1 MSSLLNRLWLC
12 SILAIPLGLA
22 EGAIAAQPDAFTSAA
37 PAPVVSVPESVPESV
52 LESVPEMVEVAEDSA
67 HPWPGS
73 PVVRA
78 STANG
83 LASQHPPERL
93 ADPAS
98 TWGLK
103 EFGATAEI
111 SSVISP
117 IAEAL
122 LGEAANESELPREQ
136 ADRPAVNPGPVSTL
150 QAVDEQSAVSN
161 PERDASMQRAEPEV
175 AEPRVAEPM
184 LEPVLEPMH
193 EPVMADPEP
202 AANAPSPVP
211 SALIDP
217 DVALELLREG
227 DALWQ
232 MGLRRE
238 AEARYRL
245 AKAPFDDLEVVE
257 VSQPITDPGA
267 LPPEGQVYWREA
279 EAGRSQNSRPRME
292 SALRLLTQ
300 QYPEFVPG
308 HLRYAEVLAAGDR
321 SNEALAVLER
331 AVGLYPDSADL
342 AQARVAALAANGQL
356 VEAAIAARQFSL
368 MYPDDPAAAEF
379 ESLAAQHAQTFR
391 NRLERDLRAGAIAN
405 LLTGALGFALTGNL
419 FGPISSIQTGIAL
432 LRGEENVGEAIARRA
447 ARQLPL
453 LQDEAVN
460 AYVNEVGQRLAAMT
474 GRSEFEYEFFIIRD
488 RSLNAFA
495 LPGGK
500 IFINAGAILKA
511 QSEAELAGLIA
522 HELAHTSLS
531 HGFQL
536 AVDAN
541 TLGNAFQLIPYGGY
555 AANLLYFNYSR
566 DMERQADAFGTRLLA
581 SAGYAADG
589 LHGLMVTLAKQERRV
604 APFEWLSTHPD
615 TVERQRNIERQIR
628 QNGYNRYAYEGIDRH
643 AAMRLRVQTE
653 LGLTRLRK
661 PTAERR
667 PNR

>member
-12 SILAIPLGLA
+12 SLLAIPLSLIEA
-22 EGAIAAQPDAFTSAA
+22 LVEGAIAAQPDALVTVASVSV
-37 PAPVVSVPESVPESV
+37 APVS
-52 LESVPEMVEVAEDSA
+52 EVVAAEVISA
-67 HPWPGS
+67 HDWPGS
-73 PVVRA
+73 PVTEA
-78 STANG
+78 
-83 LASQHPPERL
+83 L
-93 ADPAS
+93 ADPPSRLPGAS
-98 TWGLK
+98 ESLANASSAWVLE
-103 EFGATAEI
+103 EFGATAD
-111 SSVISP
+111 ISP
-117 IAEAL
+117 IAEVL
-122 LGEAANESELPREQ
+122 LGEAVDESAVAGERVDRIGVNPDPVLTLNTADEPSVEPDSELDALTE
-136 ADRPAVNPGPVSTL
+136 PV
-150 QAVDEQSAVSN
+150 
-161 PERDASMQRAEPEV
+161 EPV
-175 AEPRVAEPM
+175 VT
-184 LEPVLEPMH
+184 EPVLAPVIEP
-193 EPVMADPEP
+193 AIAAPEP
-202 AANAPSPVP
+202 NAGP
-211 SALIDP
+211 IDP
-217 DVALELLREG
+217 AVALELLREG

-232 MGLRRE
+232 MGLRRQ

-245 AKAPFDDLEVVE
+245 AKSPFDEMDVVE
-257 VSQPITDPGA
+257 VPPLVTDPEA

-279 EAGRSQNSRPRME
+279 EEGRLQNSRSRME

-331 AVGLYPDSADL
+331 AVGLYPDSAEL
-342 AQARVAALAANGQL
+342 VQARVAALADNGQL
-356 VEAAIAARQFSL
+356 VEAAIAARQFAL

-379 ESLAAQHAQTFR
+379 EALAAQHARNFR

-432 LRGEENVGEAIARRA
+432 LRGEEDVGEAIARRA

-453 LQDEAVN
+453 IQDEMVN
-460 AYVNEVGQRLAAMT
+460 AYVNDIGQRLAAMT

-589 LHGLMVTLAKQERRV
+589 LHGLMVTLEKQERRV

-615 TVERQRNIERQIR
+615 TRERQRNIERQIR

-667 PNR
+667 PSR

>member
-1 MSSLLNRLWLC
+1 MSSLLRRLWLC
-12 SILAIPLGLA
+12 SLLAIPLSLA
-22 EGAIAAQPDAFTSAA
+22 EALVEGAIAAQPDAPDALEPVVSVSAA
-37 PAPVVSVPESVPESV
+37 PASEVV
-52 LESVPEMVEVAEDSA
+52 AAAGISA
-67 HPWPGS
+67 PDWPGS
-73 PVVRA
+73 SVTEA
-78 STANG
+78 F
-83 LASQHPPERL
+83 
-93 ADPAS
+93 ADPLSMLPGAS
-98 TWGLK
+98 ASFANTSSAWVLE

-111 SSVISP
+111 SP
-117 IAEAL
+117 LAEVL
-122 LGEAANESELPREQ
+122 LG
-136 ADRPAVNPGPVSTL
+136 D
-150 QAVDEQSAVSN
+150 AVDESAVTGKRVDPIEVN
-161 PERDASMQRAEPEV
+161 PDPAPTLNIAGEPSSELRPELNALTEPVEPVVTEPVVTEPV
-175 AEPRVAEPM
+175 AEPVI
-184 LEPVLEPMH
+184 
-193 EPVMADPEP
+193 EP
-202 AANAPSPVP
+202 AIAAPKPNAAP
-211 SALIDP
+211 IDP
-217 DVALELLREG
+217 TVALELLREG

-238 AEARYRL
+238 AETRYRL
-245 AKAPFDDLEVVE
+245 AKAPFDEVDVVE
-257 VSQPITDPGA
+257 VPPLVTEPEA

-279 EAGRSQNSRPRME
+279 EAGRLQDSRPRME

-300 QYPEFVPG
+300 QHPEFVLG

-331 AVGLYPDSADL
+331 AVGLYPDSAEL
-342 AQARVAALAANGQL
+342 VQARVAALADNGQL
-356 VEAAIAARQFSL
+356 VEAAIAARQFAL
-368 MYPDDPAAAEF
+368 MHPDDPAAAEF
-379 ESLAAQHAQTFR
+379 EALAAQHARTFR

-453 LQDEAVN
+453 IQDEAVN
-460 AYVNEVGQRLAAMT
+460 AYVNDMGQRLAAMT

-511 QSEAELAGLIA
+511 RSEAELAGLIA

-589 LHGLMVTLAKQERRV
+589 LHGLMVTLEKQEQRV

-615 TVERQRNIERQIR
+615 TRERQRNIERQIR

>member
-1 MSSLLNRLWLC
+1 MSSLLHRFWLC
-12 SILAIPLGLA
+12 SILAIPLSLA
-22 EGAIAAQPDAFTSAA
+22 EALTEGAIAQPDAVLPMVSASEARATEDRPALHWHGLTVADALTEKSSGAVPGDA
-37 PAPVVSVPESVPESV
+37 PQLPGATERPANSSSAWV
-52 LESVPEMVEVAEDSA
+52 LED
-67 HPWPGS
+67 
-73 PVVRA
+73 
-78 STANG
+78 
-83 LASQHPPERL
+83 
-93 ADPAS
+93 
-98 TWGLK
+98 
-103 EFGATAEI
+103 FGATAQ
-111 SSVISP
+111 VSP
-117 IAEAL
+117 VAEFL
-122 LGEAANESELPREQ
+122 LGEAIELGEAVDESGGPGEQ
-136 ADRPAVNPGPVSTL
+136 VDRVEVNPGPPPTL
-150 QAVDEQSAVSN
+150 QDADGQSAESS
-161 PERDASMQRAEPEV
+161 PELPRLDRATEPAELAIEPVV
-175 AEPRVAEPM
+175 AESDPAVAESDPAVM
-184 LEPVLEPMH
+184 LPQEASVD
-193 EPVMADPEP
+193 A
-202 AANAPSPVP
+202 PVP
-211 SALIDP
+211 NATPIDP
-217 DVALELLREG
+217 AVALELLREG

-245 AKAPFDDLEVVE
+245 AKAPFDDVAVVE
-257 VSQPITDPGA
+257 VPPLVTDPGA

-279 EAGRSQNSRPRME
+279 EAGRSQQSRPRME

-300 QYPEFVPG
+300 QYPEFVLG
-308 HLRYAEVLAAGDR
+308 HLRYAEVLTAGDR
-321 SNEALAVLER
+321 PDEALAVLER

-342 AQARVAALAANGQL
+342 ARARVAALAENRQL
-356 VEAAIAARQFSL
+356 VEAAIAARQFAL
-368 MYPDDPAAAEF
+368 MHPDDPTAAEF
-379 ESLAAQHAQTFR
+379 EALAAQHTQTFR

-453 LQDEAVN
+453 IQDEAVN
-460 AYVNEVGQRLAAMT
+460 AYVNEIGQRLAAMT

-500 IFINAGAILKA
+500 IFLNAGAILKA

-581 SAGYAADG
+581 SADYAADG
-589 LHGLMVTLAKQERRV
+589 LHRLMVTLAQQERQV

>member
-1 MSSLLNRLWLC
+1 PM
-12 SILAIPLGLA
+12 
-22 EGAIAAQPDAFTSAA
+22 PDVPTTEPTEASAPVPDISTAA
-37 PAPVVSVPESVPESV
+37 PTES
-52 LESVPEMVEVAEDSA
+52 
-67 HPWPGS
+67 
-73 PVVRA
+73 
-78 STANG
+78 
-83 LASQHPPERL
+83 
-93 ADPAS
+93 PA
-98 TWGLK
+98 
-103 EFGATAEI
+103 I
-111 SSVISP
+111 
-117 IAEAL
+117 
-122 LGEAANESELPREQ
+122 
-136 ADRPAVNPGPVSTL
+136 
-150 QAVDEQSAVSN
+150 
-161 PERDASMQRAEPEV
+161 
-175 AEPRVAEPM
+175 
-184 LEPVLEPMH
+184 
-193 EPVMADPEP
+193 
-202 AANAPSPVP
+202 APSPET
-211 SALIDP
+211 ADP
-217 DVALELLREG
+217 GEVMRLLSEG

-232 MGLRRE
+232 MGLRQQ

-245 AKAPFDDLEVVE
+245 AKAPFDEVEVVE
-257 VSQPITDPGA
+257 VPPLVIDPEA
-267 LPPEGQVYWREA
+267 LSPEGQVYWREA

-292 SALRLLTQ
+292 SALRLLTE

-308 HLRYAEVLAAGDR
+308 HLRYAEVLAEGDR
-321 SNEALAVLER
+321 SDEALAVLER

-342 AQARVAALAANGQL
+342 ARARVAALAENRQL
-356 VEAAIAARQFSL
+356 VEAAIAARQFAL

-379 ESLAAQHAQTFR
+379 EALAAQHAQTFR

-432 LRGEENVGEAIARRA
+432 LRGEENVGGAIARRA

-453 LQDEAVN
+453 IQDEAVN
-460 AYVNEVGQRLAAMT
+460 AYVNEIGQRLAAMT

-511 QSEAELAGLIA
+511 RSEAELAGLIA

-589 LHGLMVTLAKQERRV
+589 LHGLMMTLAQQERRI

-615 TVERQRNIERQIR
+615 TAERQRNIERQIR
-628 QNGYNRYAYEGIDRH
+628 QNGYNRYAYEGVDRH

>member
-1 MSSLLNRLWLC
+1 MSSLLRRLWLC
-12 SILAIPLGLA
+12 SLLAIPLSLA
-22 EGAIAAQPDAFTSAA
+22 EALVEGAIAAQPDAPDALGPVASVSV
-37 PAPVVSVPESVPESV
+37 APVS
-52 LESVPEMVEVAEDSA
+52 EVVAAEGISA
-67 HPWPGS
+67 SDWPGS
-73 PVVRA
+73 PITEA
-78 STANG
+78 F
-83 LASQHPPERL
+83 
-93 ADPAS
+93 ADPPSMLPGAS
-98 TWGLK
+98 ASLANTSSAWVLE

-111 SSVISP
+111 SP
-117 IAEAL
+117 LAEVL
-122 LGEAANESELPREQ
+122 LG
-136 ADRPAVNPGPVSTL
+136 D
-150 QAVDEQSAVSN
+150 AVDESAVAGERVDPIEAN
-161 PERDASMQRAEPEV
+161 PDPAPILNTAGEPSAEPHPELDALTEPVEPVV
-175 AEPRVAEPM
+175 AEPVAEP
-184 LEPVLEPMH
+184 
-193 EPVMADPEP
+193 AIAAPEP
-202 AANAPSPVP
+202 NAAP
-211 SALIDP
+211 IDP
-217 DVALELLREG
+217 AVALELLREG

-245 AKAPFDDLEVVE
+245 AKAPFDEVDVVE
-257 VSQPITDPGA
+257 VPPLVTEPEA

-300 QYPEFVPG
+300 QHPEFVLG

-331 AVGLYPDSADL
+331 AVGLYPDSAEL
-342 AQARVAALAANGQL
+342 VQARVAALATNGQL
-356 VEAAIAARQFSL
+356 VEAAIAARQFAL

-379 ESLAAQHAQTFR
+379 EALAAQHARTFR

-453 LQDEAVN
+453 IQDEAVN
-460 AYVNEVGQRLAAMT
+460 AYVNDMGQRLAAMT

-511 QSEAELAGLIA
+511 RSEAELAGLIA

-555 AANLLYFNYSR
+555 VANLLYFNYSR

-615 TVERQRNIERQIR
+615 TRERQRNIERQIR

>member
-1 MSSLLNRLWLC
+1 MSSLLCQLWLC
-12 SILAIPLGLA
+12 SLLAIPLSLA
-22 EGAIAAQPDAFTSAA
+22 EALVEGAIAAQPDAPDALEPVASVSAA
-37 PAPVVSVPESVPESV
+37 PASEVV
-52 LESVPEMVEVAEDSA
+52 AAAGISA
-67 HPWPGS
+67 PDWPGS
-73 PVVRA
+73 PVTEA
-78 STANG
+78 
-83 LASQHPPERL
+83 L
-93 ADPAS
+93 ADPPSMLPGAS
-98 TWGLK
+98 ASLTNASSAWVLE

-111 SSVISP
+111 SP
-117 IAEAL
+117 LAEVL
-122 LGEAANESELPREQ
+122 LG
-136 ADRPAVNPGPVSTL
+136 D
-150 QAVDEQSAVSN
+150 AVDESAVTGKRVDPIEVN
-161 PERDASMQRAEPEV
+161 PDPAPTLNIAGEPSSELRPELNALTEPVEPVVTEPVVTEPV
-175 AEPRVAEPM
+175 AEPVI
-184 LEPVLEPMH
+184 
-193 EPVMADPEP
+193 EP
-202 AANAPSPVP
+202 AIAAPKPNAAP
-211 SALIDP
+211 IDP
-217 DVALELLREG
+217 TVALELLREG

-238 AEARYRL
+238 AETRYRL
-245 AKAPFDDLEVVE
+245 AKAPFDEVDVVE
-257 VSQPITDPGA
+257 VPPLVTEPEA

-300 QYPEFVPG
+300 QHPEFVLG

-331 AVGLYPDSADL
+331 AVGLYPDSAEL
-342 AQARVAALAANGQL
+342 VQARVAALADNGQL
-356 VEAAIAARQFSL
+356 VEAAIAARQFAL
-368 MYPDDPAAAEF
+368 MHPDDPAAAEF
-379 ESLAAQHAQTFR
+379 EALAAQHARTFR

-432 LRGEENVGEAIARRA
+432 LQGEENVGEAIARRA

-453 LQDEAVN
+453 IQDEAVN
-460 AYVNEVGQRLAAMT
+460 AYVNDMGQRLAAMT

-511 QSEAELAGLIA
+511 RSEAELAGLIA

-589 LHGLMVTLAKQERRV
+589 LHGLMVTLEKQEQRV

-615 TVERQRNIERQIR
+615 TRERQRNIERQIR

>member
-1 MSSLLNRLWLC
+1 MSSLLRRLWLC
-12 SILAIPLGLA
+12 SLLAIPLSLA
-22 EGAIAAQPDAFTSAA
+22 EALVEGAIAAQPDAPDALGPVASVSV
-37 PAPVVSVPESVPESV
+37 APVS
-52 LESVPEMVEVAEDSA
+52 EVVAAEGISA
-67 HPWPGS
+67 SDWPGS
-73 PVVRA
+73 PITEA
-78 STANG
+78 F
-83 LASQHPPERL
+83 
-93 ADPAS
+93 ADPPSMLPGAS
-98 TWGLK
+98 ASLANTSSAWVLE

-111 SSVISP
+111 SP
-117 IAEAL
+117 LAEVL
-122 LGEAANESELPREQ
+122 LGEAI
-136 ADRPAVNPGPVSTL
+136 
-150 QAVDEQSAVSN
+150 DESAVAGERVDPIEAN
-161 PERDASMQRAEPEV
+161 PDPAPILNTAGEPSAEPHPELDALTEPVEPVV
-175 AEPRVAEPM
+175 AEPVVTEPVAEPVA
-184 LEPVLEPMH
+184 EP
-193 EPVMADPEP
+193 AIAAPEP
-202 AANAPSPVP
+202 NAAP
-211 SALIDP
+211 IDP
-217 DVALELLREG
+217 AVALELLREG

-245 AKAPFDDLEVVE
+245 AKAPFDEVDVVE
-257 VSQPITDPGA
+257 VPPLVTEPEA

-300 QYPEFVPG
+300 QHPEFVLG

-331 AVGLYPDSADL
+331 AVGLYPDSAEL
-342 AQARVAALAANGQL
+342 VQARVAALATNGQL
-356 VEAAIAARQFSL
+356 VEAAIAARQFAL

-379 ESLAAQHAQTFR
+379 EALAAQHARTFR

-453 LQDEAVN
+453 IQDEAVN
-460 AYVNEVGQRLAAMT
+460 AYVNDIGQRLAAMT

-511 QSEAELAGLIA
+511 RSEAELAGLIA

-615 TVERQRNIERQIR
+615 TRERQRNIERQIR

>member
-1 MSSLLNRLWLC
+1 MEDAAVGDELLPGATEGLGNSS
-12 SILAIPLGLA
+12 SSS
-22 EGAIAAQPDAFTSAA
+22 SAW
-37 PAPVVSVPESVPESV
+37 V
-52 LESVPEMVEVAEDSA
+52 LEEFSATAQISPVAE
-67 HPWPGS
+67 
-73 PVVRA
+73 
-78 STANG
+78 
-83 LASQHPPERL
+83 
-93 ADPAS
+93 
-98 TWGLK
+98 
-103 EFGATAEI
+103 F
-111 SSVISP
+111 
-117 IAEAL
+117 L
-122 LGEAANESELPREQ
+122 LGEATDESKGLGEQVDRIEVALGPPPTLHHADEPSAESGPEFPEL
-136 ADRPAVNPGPVSTL
+136 DRVAGPAQPAVEPRL
-150 QAVDEQSAVSN
+150 
-161 PERDASMQRAEPEV
+161 AEP
-175 AEPRVAEPM
+175 
-184 LEPVLEPMH
+184 
-193 EPVMADPEP
+193 DPATIQSRETGATPLVPNP
-202 AANAPSPVP
+202 AS
-211 SALIDP
+211 IDP
-217 DVALELLREG
+217 AVALELLREG

-245 AKAPFDDLEVVE
+245 AKAPFDDVEVVE
-257 VSQPITDPGA
+257 VPPPVTDPNA

-308 HLRYAEVLAAGDR
+308 HLRYAEVLAEGDR
-321 SNEALAVLER
+321 TNEALAVLEQ
-331 AVGLYPDSADL
+331 AVGRYPDSADL
-342 AQARVAALAANGQL
+342 AQARVAALAENRQL
-356 VEAAIAARQFSL
+356 IEAAIAARQFAL

-379 ESLAAQHAQTFR
+379 EALAAQHAQTFR

-453 LQDEAVN
+453 IQDEAVN
-460 AYVNEVGQRLAAMT
+460 AYVNEMGQKLAALT

-500 IFINAGAILKA
+500 IFINAGAILRA

-536 AVDAN
+536 VVDAN

-628 QNGYNRYAYEGIDRH
+628 ENGYNRYAYEGIDRH

>member
-1 MSSLLNRLWLC
+1 MSSLLRRLWLC
-12 SILAIPLGLA
+12 SLLAIPLSLA
-22 EGAIAAQPDAFTSAA
+22 EALVEGAIAVQPDAPGTLG
-37 PAPVVSVPESVPESV
+37 PVVSVSVAPVS
-52 LESVPEMVEVAEDSA
+52 EVVAAEGISA
-67 HPWPGS
+67 PDWPGS
-73 PVVRA
+73 PITEA
-78 STANG
+78 F
-83 LASQHPPERL
+83 
-93 ADPAS
+93 ADPPSMLPGAS
-98 TWGLK
+98 ASLTNASSAWVLE

-111 SSVISP
+111 SP
-117 IAEAL
+117 LAEVL
-122 LGEAANESELPREQ
+122 LG
-136 ADRPAVNPGPVSTL
+136 D
-150 QAVDEQSAVSN
+150 AVDESAVAGERVDPIEAN
-161 PERDASMQRAEPEV
+161 PDPAPTLNTAGEPSAEPHPELDALTEPVEPVV
-175 AEPRVAEPM
+175 AEPVVTEPVAEPVA
-184 LEPVLEPMH
+184 EP
-193 EPVMADPEP
+193 AIAAPEP
-202 AANAPSPVP
+202 NAAP
-211 SALIDP
+211 IDP
-217 DVALELLREG
+217 AVALELLREG

-245 AKAPFDDLEVVE
+245 AKAPFDEVDVVE
-257 VSQPITDPGA
+257 VPPLVTEPEA

-300 QYPEFVPG
+300 QHPEFVLG

-331 AVGLYPDSADL
+331 AVGLYPDSAEL
-342 AQARVAALAANGQL
+342 VQARVAALATNGQL
-356 VEAAIAARQFSL
+356 VEAAIAARQFAL

-379 ESLAAQHAQTFR
+379 EVLAAQHARTFR

-453 LQDEAVN
+453 IQDEAVN
-460 AYVNEVGQRLAAMT
+460 AYVNDIGQRLAAMT

-511 QSEAELAGLIA
+511 RSEAELAGLIA

-589 LHGLMVTLAKQERRV
+589 LHGLMVTLEKQERRV

-615 TVERQRNIERQIR
+615 TRERQRNIERQIR

>member
-1 MSSLLNRLWLC
+1 MSSLLRRLWLC
-12 SILAIPLGLA
+12 SLLAIPLSLA
-22 EGAIAAQPDAFTSAA
+22 EALVEGAIAAQPDAPDALG
-37 PAPVVSVPESVPESV
+37 PVASVSVVPVS
-52 LESVPEMVEVAEDSA
+52 EVVAAEGISA
-67 HPWPGS
+67 PDWPGS
-73 PVVRA
+73 PVTEA
-78 STANG
+78 S
-83 LASQHPPERL
+83 
-93 ADPAS
+93 ADPPSMLPGAS
-98 TWGLK
+98 ASLANASSAWVLE

-111 SSVISP
+111 SP
-117 IAEAL
+117 LAEVL
-122 LGEAANESELPREQ
+122 LG
-136 ADRPAVNPGPVSTL
+136 D
-150 QAVDEQSAVSN
+150 AVDESAVAGERVDQTEVN
-161 PERDASMQRAEPEV
+161 PDPVPTLNTADEPSAEPDSELDALTEPVEPVVTEPVVTEPV
-175 AEPRVAEPM
+175 AEPVI
-184 LEPVLEPMH
+184 EPVIEP
-193 EPVMADPEP
+193 AIAAPEP
-202 AANAPSPVP
+202 NAAP
-211 SALIDP
+211 IDP
-217 DVALELLREG
+217 AVALELLREG

-238 AEARYRL
+238 AEVRYRL
-245 AKAPFDDLEVVE
+245 AKAPFDEVDVVE
-257 VSQPITDPGA
+257 VPPLVTDPEA

-300 QYPEFVPG
+300 QHPEFVLG

-342 AQARVAALAANGQL
+342 AQARVAALATNGQL
-356 VEAAIAARQFSL
+356 VEAAIAARQFAL

-379 ESLAAQHAQTFR
+379 EALAAQHARTFR

-453 LQDEAVN
+453 IQDEAVN
-460 AYVNEVGQRLAAMT
+460 AYVNDIGQRLAAMT

-589 LHGLMVTLAKQERRV
+589 LHGLMVTLEKQERRV

-615 TVERQRNIERQIR
+615 TRERQRNIERQIR

-667 PNR
+667 PSR

>member
-1 MSSLLNRLWLC
+1 MSSLLNPFWRC
-12 SILAIPLGLA
+12 SLLAIPLCLTEA
-22 EGAIAAQPDAFTSAA
+22 VAAGALTARPNAL
-37 PAPVVSVPESVPESV
+37 APVVTAADV
-52 LESVPEMVEVAEDSA
+52 LEAKDGAAHSWQGLPAEASMEDAAVGDELLPGATEGLANSSSSSSA
-67 HPWPGS
+67 WVLEEFSATAQIS
-73 PVVRA
+73 PV
-78 STANG
+78 
-83 LASQHPPERL
+83 
-93 ADPAS
+93 AD
-98 TWGLK
+98 
-103 EFGATAEI
+103 F
-111 SSVISP
+111 
-117 IAEAL
+117 L
-122 LGEAANESELPREQ
+122 LGEATDESEGLGEQ
-136 ADRPAVNPGPVSTL
+136 VDRIEVAPGPPPTLHNADEPSAELGPEFSELDRVTGPAQPAVEPGL
-150 QAVDEQSAVSN
+150 
-161 PERDASMQRAEPEV
+161 AEP
-175 AEPRVAEPM
+175 
-184 LEPVLEPMH
+184 
-193 EPVMADPEP
+193 DPATIQSRETS
-202 AANAPSPVP
+202 ANPPVP
-211 SALIDP
+211 NPAPIDP
-217 DVALELLREG
+217 AVALELLREG

-245 AKAPFDDLEVVE
+245 AKAPFDDVEVVE
-257 VSQPITDPGA
+257 VPPPATDPA
-267 LPPEGQVYWREA
+267 MLPPEGQVYWREA

-308 HLRYAEVLAAGDR
+308 HLRYAEVLAEGDR
-321 SNEALAVLER
+321 ANEALAVLER

-342 AQARVAALAANGQL
+342 AQARVAALAENRQL
-356 VEAAIAARQFSL
+356 IEAAIAARQFAL

-379 ESLAAQHAQTFR
+379 EALAAQHAQTFR

-453 LQDEAVN
+453 IQDEAVN
-460 AYVNEVGQRLAAMT
+460 AYVNEMGQKLAALT

-536 AVDAN
+536 VVDAN

-628 QNGYNRYAYEGIDRH
+628 ENGYNRYAYEGIDRH

-653 LGLTRLRK
+653 LGLMRLRK

>member
-1 MSSLLNRLWLC
+1 MSSLLHRLWLC
-12 SILAIPLGLA
+12 SLLAIPLSLA
-22 EGAIAAQPDAFTSAA
+22 EALVEGAIAAQPNA
-37 PAPVVSVPESVPESV
+37 PGALGPVASVSVAPVS
-52 LESVPEMVEVAEDSA
+52 EVVASDGISA
-67 HPWPGS
+67 PDWLGS
-73 PVVRA
+73 PVTEA
-78 STANG
+78 S
-83 LASQHPPERL
+83 
-93 ADPAS
+93 ADPPSMLPVAS
-98 TWGLK
+98 ADLANASSAWVLE
-103 EFGATAEI
+103 EFGATAE
-111 SSVISP
+111 ISP

-122 LGEAANESELPREQ
+122 LGAVDE
-136 ADRPAVNPGPVSTL
+136 PAVAGERVDPIEANPGPAPTL
-150 QAVDEQSAVSN
+150 NTADEPS
-161 PERDASMQRAEPEV
+161 AEPHPELDTLTERVEPVVTEPVVTEPVVTEPV
-175 AEPRVAEPM
+175 AEPVIGPAI
-184 LEPVLEPMH
+184 
-193 EPVMADPEP
+193 AAPEP
-202 AANAPSPVP
+202 SAAP
-211 SALIDP
+211 IDP
-217 DVALELLREG
+217 AVALELLREG

-245 AKAPFDDLEVVE
+245 AKAPFDEVDVVE
-257 VSQPITDPGA
+257 VPPLVTEPEA

-300 QYPEFVPG
+300 QYPEFMLG

-331 AVGLYPDSADL
+331 AVGLYPDSAEL
-342 AQARVAALAANGQL
+342 VQARVGALATNGQL
-356 VEAAIAARQFSL
+356 VEAAIAARQFAL
-368 MYPDDPAAAEF
+368 MYPDDPAAAAF
-379 ESLAAQHAQTFR
+379 EALAAQHARTFR

-453 LQDEAVN
+453 IQDEAVN
-460 AYVNEVGQRLAAMT
+460 AYVNNIGQRLAAMT

-511 QSEAELAGLIA
+511 RSEAELAGLIA

-566 DMERQADAFGTRLLA
+566 DMERQADAFGTRLLS

-615 TVERQRNIERQIR
+615 THERQRNIERQIR